1 MTRALC
7 LYGIVH
13 GTKRKWNDGTVFMT
27 TGVGPRHYP
36 QSNKYQKERGVKIRH
51 KWTARR
57 VITITNSDIII
68 FINRLLNLRQ

>member
-36 QSNKYQKERGVKIRH
+36 QSNKYQKRKRGKNTTQVDGQTCYYHYQFRYYHFSLI
-51 KWTARR
+51 
-57 VITITNSDIII
+57 D
-68 FINRLLNLRQ
+68 F